1 MSLVTLGNGR
11 RIGDFM
17 RPYIV
22 AELNTSHFGDVETAK
37 EMVAEAKRVGCD
49 CVKFQSWSTETL
61 YCKSYYKEN
70 AIAKRVINKFSL
82 DSQQLL
88 ELSQYSAQMEIDFT
102 STPYSIEEAE
112 FLVSECGVPFVKIAS
127 MELDNLPFL
136 TQLGELSIP
145 LVLSTGMG
153 SLHEISTAVEAI
165 CSMGNNNVI
174 ILHCTSLYPSPRTLI
189 RLQNISGF
197 RNEFPLFP
205 IGYSDHSLGIEIPT
219 ASVALGAC
227 MIERHFTLDSKR
239 IGMDNQM
246 ATEPEEMKDMITAC
260 HHVYDAMGGPDRVLE
275 EGEKEQA
282 FKMRRSMVAKVD
294 LSPGQKLQLE
304 HVEFKRPGTG
314 ISPTDFQLFLGCKV
328 AKHIE
333 SGDII
338 LPDDLS

>member
-1 MSLVTLGNGR
+1 MTVLNSSLGVR
-11 RIGDFM
+11 R
-17 RPYIV
+17 
-22 AELNTSHFGDVETAK
+22 
-37 EMVAEAKRVGCD
+37 
-49 CVKFQSWSTETL
+49 TL

-88 ELSQYSAQMEIDFT
+88 ELSQYSAQIEIDFT

-112 FLVSECGVPFVKIAS
+112 FLVNECRVPFVKIAS
-127 MELDNLPFL
+127 MELNNLPFL
-136 TQLGELSIP
+136 KQLGQLGIP

-153 SLHEISTAVEAI
+153 SLHEISAAVEAI

-174 ILHCTSLYPSPRTLI
+174 ILHCTSLYPSPHALI

-227 MIERHFTLDSKR
+227 MMKGTSLDSKR

-260 HHVYDAMGGPDRVLE
+260 HNVYEAMGGQIV
-275 EGEKEQA
+275 
-282 FKMRRSMVAKVD
+282 
-294 LSPGQKLQLE
+294 
-304 HVEFKRPGTG
+304 
-314 ISPTDFQLFLGCKV
+314 C
-328 AKHIE
+328 
-333 SGDII
+333 
-338 LPDDLS
+338 